1 VLLPA
6 MVAMMFFLAA
16 LAVTATAA
24 PTDLTI
30 EGLNEDAAFT
40 SEPKPRFGCVHHP
53 LPSHQ
58 LLLNRAPPQ
67 NKTMLTLSFAANCL
81 PPVRARR
88 GGVMPAGVEEGMVQQ

>member
-1 VLLPA
+1 

-24 PTDLTI
+24 PTDLTV

-58 LLLNRAPPQ
+58 LLLDGAQ
-67 NKTMLTLSFAANCL
+67 TKTMLNPLIRCKLSLATLAVWHQCGQ
-81 PPVRARR
+81 
-88 GGVMPAGVEEGMVQQ
+88 GGVMMPAGVEEGMVQQ